1 MTTAICFAVLPLLRL
16 AVGLQSWRRPLQIV
30 AIALV
35 VWLVTGC
42 MSMTPSVHVETS
54 APRAASVPAVAPAP
68 PTAGAIYASSN
79 FRPMFENRRARFPGD
94 ILTVKIAEKISAS
107 KSSNSK
113 IDRTG
118 SIEGTIGALPFS
130 SARVLGKT
138 AIRGGSENNFEGKGE
153 TGSDNVFTGDITV
166 TVVEQLANGNLVV
179 AGEKQVGLN
188 GNVDTLKFSGVVSP
202 DTITPDNT
210 VLSTRVADARL
221 DFSGRG
227 AIGEAQVMGWLS
239 RFFLS
244 FLPI

>member
-1 MTTAICFAVLPLLRL
+1 MLILICLAMRSDRCSWASSAILRQILSSVLLFSYL
-16 AVGLQSWRRPLQIV
+16 
-30 AIALV
+30 ALV
-35 VWLVTGC
+35 GGC
-42 MSMTPSVHVETS
+42 TSMSPSVHVQS
-54 APRAASVPAVAPAP
+54 SPVRSPPMPLAAPAP
-68 PTAGAIYASSN
+68 PTPGAIYAGNS

-113 IDRTG
+113 IDRKGGVEG
-118 SIEGTIGALPFS
+118 SLGALPFAS
-130 SARVLGKT
+130 VPVLAKT
-138 AIRGGSENNFEGKGE
+138 AIAGSSDNNFEGKGE

-166 TVVEQLANGNLVV
+166 TVIEQLANGNLVV

-210 VLSTRVADARL
+210 VTSTRIADARL

-239 RFFLS
+239 RFFLT